1 MIEEPLQAAQSVLAG
16 HPANIILD
24 LPFSGAMLMRRDSA
38 TGLESMLYDP
48 LICMVLQGEKR
59 VQAGTHDV
67 TCGPGSLI
75 VVSHALPIVSKITLA
90 WAKAPYIAFIMPLDL
105 SIFQELSGSVPGAR
119 LNGRADP
126 ALAIKAT
133 DFGLCETV
141 ARLLR
146 LSGDSH
152 AGPILA
158 PIARRELHARLLLSP
173 IGATL
178 ARRLW
183 RDNPTNQIARAIERI
198 QASVGAPLTIADL
211 AAHAG
216 MSRSSFHAHFRSV
229 TGQSPIQFQK
239 EIRLLAAQRMILGE
253 DRAIASVAYEVGYE
267 SPAQFSRDYTRK
279 FGVTPRQ
286 DRQTDR
292 SPSTAIA

>member
-1 MIEEPLQAAQSVLAG
+1 MIEEPLQAAQTVLVG
-16 HPANIILD
+16 RPANIMLD

-67 TCGPGSLI
+67 ACGPGSLI
-75 VVSHALPIVSKITLA
+75 VVSHALPIVSKITQA
-90 WAKAPYIAFIMPLDL
+90 SAKAPYIAFVMPLDL
-105 SIFQELSGSVPGAR
+105 SIFQELSGSAPGAR
-119 LNGRADP
+119 LNGCSDP
-126 ALAIKAT
+126 ALLIKAT
-133 DFGLCETV
+133 DFELCETV

-178 ARRLW
+178 TRRLW
-183 RDNPTNQIARAIERI
+183 RDNPANQIARAIERI

-216 MSRSSFHAHFRSV
+216 MSRSAFHAHFRSV

-292 SPSTAIA
+292 SPSPAIA